1 MRRLALV
8 VVLLAAAVPT
18 LAGGAGRAEAAPDCP
33 LTSFTGRSI
42 VRFDPGVDAPSRLRA
57 IGASEVEAIS
67 PGVAAGRLPGG
78 RWPAGARSVTPERLR
93 HLFDADPFR
102 SAQWALDVGHL
113 DQAAPKGDGAGVVV
127 AVLDSGV
134 DGTHPDLAGKVL
146 AGVDATVS
154 PPAPIPAGANS
165 DTVGHGTAVAG
176 IIAAGRDDGVGIAG
190 VAPGARILPVRV
202 GDSNG
207 ITTAAFLR
215 GMNAARERGAKV
227 INLSFGGCGYDPA
240 EQAAIDAAAAG
251 GALVVAAAG
260 NLAPGHEGEP
270 VTVYPAAYGNVI
282 AVGATTRDDDHAA
295 YSVTGPFVDVSA
307 PGGSGEGTPDTDI
320 VVPWLPFPGCP
331 APCYTIEAGTSFA
344 APHVAAG
351 VALAWGADPGMAP
364 LAVAGTVLGTAIDLG
379 PPGTDPAFGAGRVD
393 FNGVLAQAARYRGVG
408 RVAGADRYETAV
420 ALSRAT
426 YPAGAAV
433 AYLARGDTFSPDALA
448 AGPAA
453 IVKGAPVLLT
463 AACELPGVTADELVR
478 LGAREVVVLGGT
490 GAVCDAVAGAV
501 AALPTHPDVRRV
513 AGADRFGTAAAIAAD
528 TFPGGV
534 PVAYLAR
541 GDAFSPDA
549 LVGGAAAG
557 VQAVPVLLVGGCEV
571 PPATASALDALR
583 VSRLVVLGG
592 PQAVCEAAV
601 AAVSAGRA
609 VERVAGPDR
618 YATAAAV
625 ADRAFPG
632 PRASAVVARGDAFSP
647 DALTAAPYAAGLG
660 APLVLAAQ
668 CWAPPHPTRL
678 VNARDPQAV
687 VFVGGPAALCDDIRI
702 RFL

>member
-1 MRRLALV
+1 MRRLAL
-8 VVLLAAAVPT
+8 LAALVAVAVP
-18 LAGGAGRAEAAPDCP
+18 AVPGGGGMAAAAPDCP
-33 LTSFTGRSI
+33 LTAFTGRSI
-42 VRFDPGVDAPSRLRA
+42 VRFDPGVDAVARLRA
-57 IGASEVEAIS
+57 AGASRVEAIA
-67 PGVAAGRLPGG
+67 PGVAVGRLPGG

-93 HLFDADPFR
+93 QLFDADPLR
-102 SAQWALDVGHL
+102 SYQWALDVAHL

-154 PPAPIPAGANS
+154 PPATIPAGTNS

-176 IIAAGRDDGVGIAG
+176 VIAAGRDDGVGIAG

-202 GDSNG
+202 GDANG

-215 GMNAARERGAKV
+215 GMYAARDRGAKV

-240 EQAAIDAAAAG
+240 EQAAVNAAVAG
-251 GALVVAAAG
+251 GAIVVAAAG
-260 NLAPGHEGEP
+260 NLAPGHEGEQ
-270 VTVYPAAYGNVI
+270 VSVYPAAYDNVI
-282 AVGATTRDDDHAA
+282 AVGATTRDDGHAP
-295 YSVTGPFVDVSA
+295 YSVTGSFVDVSA

-320 VVPWLPFPGCP
+320 VVPWLPFAGCP

-344 APHVAAG
+344 APHVSAA
-351 VALAWGADPGMAP
+351 VALAWGADPGLSP
-364 LAVAGTVLGTAIDLG
+364 LAVAGVVLGTAIDLG

-393 FNGVLAQAARYRGVG
+393 FNGVLAQATRYRGIA
-408 RVAGADRYETAV
+408 RVAGGDRYATAV

-463 AACELPGVTADELVR
+463 AACELPSVTADELVR

-501 AALPTHPDVRRV
+501 GALATHPAVRRL
-513 AGADRFGTAAAIAAD
+513 AGADRYGTAAAIAAD
-528 TFPGGV
+528 TFPGGA
-534 PVAYLAR
+534 PLAYLAR
-541 GDAFSPDA
+541 GDTFSPDA

-557 VQAVPVLLVGGCEV
+557 VEGAPVLLVAGCEV
-571 PPATASALDALR
+571 PPQTASALDALG

-592 PQAVCEAAV
+592 PQAVCDAAV
-601 AAVSAGRA
+601 AAVSPGRA

-618 YATAAAV
+618 YGTAAAV

-632 PRASAVVARGDAFSP
+632 PRATTVVARGDAFSP

-668 CWAPPHPTRL
+668 CWAPPPPTRL
-678 VNARDPQAV
+678 VNGRDPRAV
-687 VFVGGPAALCDDIRI
+687 VFVGGAAALCDDIRI